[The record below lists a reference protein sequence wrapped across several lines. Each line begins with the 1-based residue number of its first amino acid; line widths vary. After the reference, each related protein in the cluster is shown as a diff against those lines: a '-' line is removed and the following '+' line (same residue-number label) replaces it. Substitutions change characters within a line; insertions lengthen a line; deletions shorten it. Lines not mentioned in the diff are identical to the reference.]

1 MLTGKEKIIL
11 ATEQNS
17 ALNEKDFGMTSHF
30 EESLQRGIDLIRS
43 KVIEMGSLAERAMQG
58 ALQALVERNRQ
69 VAYSVILRD
78 QYIDELEKE
87 LDRLCLE
94 FLVRQQPVGAHLR
107 FVFATIKINNE
118 LERIGDYAE
127 SVARHFLR
135 INALEPQ
142 PAYDKF
148 VEIANMSIPML
159 RNAVKAFIDQN
170 AELARATTA
179 LEDKVDGIRNAI
191 HEDLVR
197 LREEGNLPLGMLGP
211 LMIIASRFERVADQA
226 CNICEE
232 VLFMCSG
239 EYIKH
244 KGGEVLR
251 VLFVDDG
258 NSCVSQMAEGIAN
271 ALNQSKFV
279 FSSAGV
285 SPRPID
291 PRTARFMTDKGIDIS
306 RQTSKYLNQV
316 PNLDHY
322 QVVIALSKNAE
333 VAFPQ
338 PPTKTVSIDWRIE
351 EPSKITGTAEEVRA
365 AYEQA
370 FKFLETHIRDL
381 VGAILGDGKN

>member
-1 MLTGKEKIIL
+1 MASYL
-11 ATEQNS
+11 
-17 ALNEKDFGMTSHF
+17 
-30 EESLQRGIDLIRS
+30 EESLQRGIELIRS
-43 KVIEMGSLAERAMQG
+43 KVIEMGNRAEHALQG
-58 ALQALVERNRQ
+58 SLQALVERKRQ

-94 FLVRQQPVGAHLR
+94 FLLRQQPVGAHLR
-107 FVFATIKINNE
+107 FVYAAIKINNE

-127 SVARHFLR
+127 SIARHFLR

-142 PAYDKF
+142 PSYNKF

-159 RNAVKAFIDQN
+159 RNAIQAFVDQN
-170 AELARATTA
+170 VELARATME
-179 LEDKVDGIRNAI
+179 LEDKVDHIRNSI
-191 HEDLVR
+191 HADLMH
-197 LREEGNLPLGMLGP
+197 LREEGRLPLEALAP
-211 LMIIASRFERVADQA
+211 LLIIASRFERVADQS

-244 KGGEVLR
+244 KGGEVFR

-271 ALNQSKFV
+271 ALNQPRFV
-279 FSSAGV
+279 FSSAGI

-291 PRTARFMTDKGIDIS
+291 ARAVRFMMDKDINLS
-306 RQTSKYLNQV
+306 RQTSKYLNQI

-322 QVVIALSKNAE
+322 QVIVALSKAARA
-333 VAFPQ
+333 AFP
-338 PPTKTVSIDWRIE
+338 PAPTKTVSIEWEVDD
-351 EPSKITGTAEEVRA
+351 PSKLEGPPEQIQA
-365 AYEQA
+365 AYDKA
-370 FKFLETHIRDL
+370 FHYLETHIRDL
-381 VGAILGDGKN
+381 VEAILGDEANNH

>member
-1 MLTGKEKIIL
+1 
-11 ATEQNS
+11 
-17 ALNEKDFGMTSHF
+17 MTSHF
-30 EESLQRGIDLIRS
+30 EESLQRGIDLIRG
-43 KVIEMGSLAERAMQG
+43 KVIEMGNLAERAMQG

-69 VAYSVILRD
+69 LAYSVILRD

-107 FVFATIKINNE
+107 FVFAAIKINNE

-127 SVARHFLR
+127 SVARHFLH

-142 PAYDKF
+142 PSYDKF

-159 RNAVKAFIDQN
+159 RNAIKSFIDQN
-170 AELARATTA
+170 PELARATTE
-179 LEDKVDGIRNAI
+179 LEDKVDGIRNSI

-197 LREEGNLPLGMLGP
+197 LREEGHLPLGMLAP

-239 EYIKH
+239 QYIKH

-251 VLFVDDG
+251 LLFVDDN
-258 NSCVSQMAEGIAN
+258 NSCASQMAEGIAN
-271 ALNQSKFV
+271 ALNQSRFV

-291 PRTARFMTDKGIDIS
+291 ARAARFMMDKNIDIS

-322 QVVIALSKNAE
+322 QVIIALSKDAE
-333 VAFPQ
+333 VAFP
-338 PPTKTVSIDWRIE
+338 PASTKTVSIDWNVE
-351 EPSKITGTAEEVRA
+351 DPSKTSETAEEVRA
-365 AYEQA
+365 AYEKTFQ
-370 FKFLETHIRDL
+370 FLETHIRDL
-381 VGAILGDGKN
+381 VEAILGEAKN